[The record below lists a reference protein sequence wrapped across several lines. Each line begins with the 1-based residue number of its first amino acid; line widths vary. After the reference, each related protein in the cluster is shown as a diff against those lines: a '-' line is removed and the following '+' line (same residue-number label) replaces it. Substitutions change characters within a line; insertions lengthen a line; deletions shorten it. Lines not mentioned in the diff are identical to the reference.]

1 MGYRG
6 IGQRIQLRGNLRY
19 RNLWPQNPVFPFR
32 VLTPNFF
39 VLNNIYEAFPRAP
52 RDDLERGASF
62 LAYFSQEAG
71 WNWRL
76 QDRGWKSRIPVLFPS
91 VLGLG

>member
-1 MGYRG
+1 MKPDEGYG
-6 IGQRIQLRGNLRY
+6 A
-19 RNLWPQNPVFPFR
+19 QNPVFPFL

-39 VLNNIYEAFPRAP
+39 VLIIYIQLPRAP
-52 RDDLERGASF
+52 RPEAERGACF
-62 LAYFSQEAG
+62 LAYFTQEAG
-71 WNWRL
+71 WDWRL